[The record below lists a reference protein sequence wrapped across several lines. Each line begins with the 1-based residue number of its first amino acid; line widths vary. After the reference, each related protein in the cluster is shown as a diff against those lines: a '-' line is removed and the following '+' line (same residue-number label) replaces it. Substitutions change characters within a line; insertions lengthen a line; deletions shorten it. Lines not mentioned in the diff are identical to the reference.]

1 MADRDRDRSRD
12 SSAPSEGL
20 RGQARSLLVQVSAR
34 ASRFEPPS
42 PAALAAEARAS
53 AERAARFEPP
63 PLGARL
69 QRFGYGLALPFAL
82 ARATLRDPAA
92 RRRYL
97 RVVGAQLGV
106 TLGIGALITLMSSE
120 VARALHP
127 ADHPNF
133 HVKIAAAAGVWS
145 VLYAT
150 ISGVEWAVIAVSR
163 DYHSAV
169 ARDAEVLTGLVPE
182 DDAKAPR
189 LRIDFKWLRKRF
201 RDKIRGTFVFAS
213 LVPFLGMV
221 SWIPAVGPYL
231 SALLLTLW
239 GVYWSGVFAAAKTSH
254 GWKDEARAPDPIFL
268 RSWDRVTDGLPGAVR
283 WAPLTY
289 GRIVRRSTRSLFAP
303 ASRLEARPWELTGL
317 SLARTLRHIPGLYL
331 TMRPFY
337 GVAAAHVLVAHDR
350 AAAAEARVVE
360 AELAA
365 QEREALVAQVRIAE
379 LAARVRI
386 STIDASADDQRGS
399 GAGSV
404 ASAGAAATATAG
416 VGELVDDFS
425 VAKSSVKSG

>member
-1 MADRDRDRSRD
+1 MADRGRDRG
-12 SSAPSEGL
+12 SSAPGEGL
-20 RGQARSLLVQVSAR
+20 REQARALFVRVSTR
-34 ASRFEPPS
+34 ASRFDPPTS
-42 PAALAAEARAS
+42 AELAAEARAS
-53 AERAARFEPP
+53 AARAARFEPP

-69 QRFGYGLALPFAL
+69 QRFGYGLSLPFAL
-82 ARATLRDPAA
+82 ARATLKDPAA

-97 RVVGAQLGV
+97 RVVGVQLGI
-106 TLGIGALITLMSSE
+106 TLGIGVLITLMSSE
-120 VARALHP
+120 AARAFQP
-127 ADHPNF
+127 ADHPNI
-133 HVKIAAAAGVWS
+133 HLKIATAAGVWS

-163 DYHSAV
+163 DYHAAI
-169 ARDAEVLTGLVPE
+169 ARDVEILTGLVP
-182 DDAKAPR
+182 DDEKAPR
-189 LRIDFKWLRKRF
+189 LRIDFTWLRKRF
-201 RDKIRGTFVFAS
+201 RDKLRGTFVFAS

-221 SWIPAVGPYL
+221 SWIPVIGPAL
-231 SALLLTLW
+231 SGLLLTAW

-268 RSWDRVTDGLPGAVR
+268 RSWDRVTDVLPGAVR

-289 GRIVRRSTRSLFAP
+289 GRIVRRSTKSLFAP

-350 AAAAEARVVE
+350 AVDAEARVVE

-365 QEREALVAQVRIAE
+365 QEREAAATQARVAATAAGVRIAT
-379 LAARVRI
+379 L
-386 STIDASADDQRGS
+386 DASADDQRGS

-404 ASAGAAATATAG
+404 ASAGATATATAG
-416 VGELVDDFS
+416 DDELVDDFS
-425 VAKSSVKSG
+425 VAKSSVNPG

>member
-1 MADRDRDRSRD
+1 MADRGRKRD
-12 SSAPSEGL
+12 SSAPSQGL
-20 RGQARSLLVQVSAR
+20 REQARSLLVQASAR
-34 ASRFEPPS
+34 ASRFEPPT

-53 AERAARFEPP
+53 VARAARFEPP

-82 ARATLRDPAA
+82 ARATLKDPAA

-97 RVVGAQLGV
+97 RVVGVQLAV
-106 TLGIGALITLMSSE
+106 TIGIGVLLTLLSSE
-120 VARALHP
+120 ASRAFHP
-127 ADHPNF
+127 ADHPNI
-133 HVKIAAAAGVWS
+133 HVKIAAAAGLWS

-163 DYHSAV
+163 DYHAAV
-169 ARDAEVLTGLVPE
+169 ARDAEILTGLVPE
-182 DDAKAPR
+182 DDAKSPS

-201 RDKIRGTFVFAS
+201 RDKLRGTFVFAS

-221 SWIPAVGPYL
+221 SWITVVGPYL
-231 SALLLTLW
+231 SGLLLTMW

-254 GWKDEARAPDPIFL
+254 AWKDEASAPDPIFF
-268 RSWDRVTDGLPGAVR
+268 RSWDRVTDVLPGAVR

-289 GRIVRRSTRSLFAP
+289 GRIVRRSTKSLFAP
-303 ASRLEARPWELTGL
+303 ASRLEARPWELSGL

-337 GVAAAHVLVAHDR
+337 GVAAAHVLIAHDR
-350 AAAAEARVVE
+350 AVA
-360 AELAA
+360 AELAEQDRA
-365 QEREALVAQVRIAE
+365 AVDAQVRIAE

-404 ASAGAAATATAG
+404 VSAGATATATAG
-416 VGELVDDFS
+416 DGELVDEFS